1 MPDRQSPKTGL
12 TGAAFLKLC
21 AIRRLSNGLQLN
33 LHVLLR
39 NLTNGMEMWISVAD
53 SLLCTASYSISAA
66 NSLLCSASYSISA
79 ADSLLCS
86 ASYSYPVGMKQISL
100 LNSEH
105 RTGLDKSRGWTDEER
120 QGNPRRKNIWQ

>member
-66 NSLLCSASYSISA
+66 
-79 ADSLLCS
+79 DSLLCS